1 MAHYNEGRYTVSL
14 KLLKELGKIAS
25 TTDERCVVLL
35 FEALN
40 LSDMGA
46 GEEAIKKYETLLKY
60 DDKRATA
67 WSNLG
72 ILYRDRGK
80 NDEAFN
86 CYKKA
91 VEYDAEN
98 AYAWNNIAQGYL
110 AAGEW
115 KKVIEPA
122 ERALALK
129 ANMHQ
134 AHSALTV
141 AFFALG
147 ERDKSKKHFDLAV
160 LHGTKAENLSAALSN
175 LAQGCFPFD
184 DDDRAEI
191 NDKVAQ
197 AVGFLHRDT
206 AKAMVELRLP
216 APDDKNK
223 SRIGGAAVETD
234 VPLDSTGKP
243 MRLLA
248 AIWCSEVH
256 GVPEFP
262 ESGVLR
268 FYVADNDLY
277 GADFDEPCKQT
288 DFRVLYDENEENFTA
303 ELCDDPTVSP
313 AFPVHKALPLRISP
327 NMSSVLASDYRFE
340 SCFDAALKKAGIEE
354 GIAGIPEDTYD
365 RVCDENSYG
374 GHRIGGYPCFEQQDP
389 RDYREDLRKYDTL
402 LLQIVSHTVPN
413 EHGANEELIMFG
425 DEGGCQFFIPRD
437 KLRARDFSDVMY
449 WWDCG

>member
-223 SRIGGAAVETD
+223 SRIGGEAVETD

-262 ESGVLR
+262 ESGV
-268 FYVADNDLY
+268 FIFAAMAAGGDL
-277 GADFDEPCKQT
+277 GASVGPQL
-288 DFRVLYDENEENFTA
+288 VGI
-303 ELCDDPTVSP
+303 VSDLVI
-313 AFPVHKALPLRISP
+313 ASERLSP
-327 NMSSVLASDYRFE
+327 IAHRLSLTPDQLGM
-340 SCFDAALKKAGIEE
+340 KAGMLV
-354 GIAGIPEDTYD
+354 GMFFPLCAIALYSTI
-365 RVCDENSYG
+365 R
-374 GHRIGGYPCFEQQDP
+374 RQ
-389 RDYREDLRKYDTL
+389 
-402 LLQIVSHTVPN
+402 
-413 EHGANEELIMFG
+413 
-425 DEGGCQFFIPRD
+425 
-437 KLRARDFSDVMY
+437 RARS
-449 WWDCG
+449 GEEK